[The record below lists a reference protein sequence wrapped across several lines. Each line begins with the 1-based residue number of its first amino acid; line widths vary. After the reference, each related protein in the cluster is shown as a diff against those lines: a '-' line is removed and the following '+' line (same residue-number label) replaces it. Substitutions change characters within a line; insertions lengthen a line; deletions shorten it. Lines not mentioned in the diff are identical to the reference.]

1 MTDSDQYHTEEALC
15 YLSAREALDAFGKGT
30 LKPSTLL
37 DALIRRIDRYN
48 PIINALADMY
58 YEEARDA
65 AKRADEAYQS
75 GTAQGALLG
84 VPVLIKDAQRIQGK
98 RTTYGSLLF
107 MDGPADTV
115 SDPMIE
121 RLLGAGAIIL
131 GRTTTPEF
139 CISGVCRSHAW
150 GNTVNPHNPAFGTGG
165 SSGGSGAALA
175 AGFAPIATGTDIGG
189 SIRIPSSCCGV
200 VGFKPPHGRN
210 PADRRSPGPRQGEYR
225 RRRIRGGVPWQ
236 AVRYRRP
243 PGLSEGS
250 RPDRLA
256 AQRPRT

>member
-1 MTDSDQYHTEEALC
+1 MKDPVPHESDEALC

-150 GNTVNPHNPAFGTGG
+150 GNTVIPIIRPLERGDPRAG
-165 SSGGSGAALA
+165 LA
-175 AGFAPIATGTDIGG
+175 QHSLRDLP
-189 SIRIPSSCCGV
+189 
-200 VGFKPPHGRN
+200 
-210 PADRRSPGPRQGEYR
+210 RSPRELISAGLFASRQA
-225 RRRIRGGVPWQ
+225 
-236 AVRYRRP
+236 AVA
-243 PGLSEGS
+243 LS
-250 RPDRLA
+250 DLN
-256 AQRPRT
+256 PRTGEIQMDPPQILTATIIVAPWPAPLEICP